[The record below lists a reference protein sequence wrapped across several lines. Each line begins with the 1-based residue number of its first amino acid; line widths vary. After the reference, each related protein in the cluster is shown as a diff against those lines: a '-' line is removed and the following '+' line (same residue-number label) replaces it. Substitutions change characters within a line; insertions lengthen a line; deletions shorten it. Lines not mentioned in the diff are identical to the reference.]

1 MNILLVGNGQHA
13 NKRIIP
19 SLIQLD
25 FVSKIDIVFN
35 EVIHHKVDDS
45 RINYFNKNDKDNS
58 LDSSYDLIIYAT
70 RPDIHLENFYE
81 YYNFS
86 NKHLIEKP
94 ISSNFNFLK

>member
-45 RINYFNKNDKDNS
+45 RINYFNKNDKDNF
-58 LDSSYDLIIYAT
+58 
-70 RPDIHLENFYE
+70 R
-81 YYNFS
+81 
-86 NKHLIEKP
+86 
-94 ISSNFNFLK
+94 